1 MLRCKSRWK
10 GAIGM
15 IGLVLVSHSEKITDG
30 LRELILEMTQ
40 EAVPIISAGGTSD
53 GRLGTSAEKIV
64 EAINELSSCNNILI
78 FTDIGSSIMSSEIA
92 LEMVDSDLREK
103 CLLVDAPIVEG
114 AFVAGVQAM
123 VSEDVE
129 AVLEEVKLT
138 KQSKL

>member
-1 MLRCKSRWK
+1 
-10 GAIGM
+10 M

-123 VSEDVE
+123 VSEDVD